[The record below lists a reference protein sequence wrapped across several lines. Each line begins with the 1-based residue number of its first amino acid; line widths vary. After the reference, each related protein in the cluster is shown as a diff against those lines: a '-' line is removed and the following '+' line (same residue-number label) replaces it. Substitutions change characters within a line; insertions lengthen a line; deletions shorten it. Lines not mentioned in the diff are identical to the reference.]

1 MGFRKVY
8 EEWKSFPELDEN
20 LRQQLIQIE
29 NDENEIEDRFHKSL
43 EFGTA
48 GLRGILGAGTNRM
61 NIYTVRQ
68 ATQGLSEYIKK
79 TGDTQKGVVIAYD
92 SRNFS
97 LEFALESAK
106 VLCANGIKTYLFESL
121 RPTPELSFAVR
132 HLGCV
137 SGIVITASH
146 NPAKYNGY
154 KVYGEDGA
162 QMPLDAADAV
172 TEEIRNIDMLRG
184 VKLIDEKEAI
194 EKNLLI
200 YIGEEVDKKYLECVF
215 ERRVNPDAI
224 KDVSDSFSVVYTPFH
239 GSGNMLVQRILN
251 MCGLKNLLVVKE
263 QEQPDG
269 NFPTVKS
276 PNPEDKEGFTI
287 AIELAKKNNTDL
299 IVGTD
304 PDSDRVGIVV
314 RNSGG
319 EYVTFTGNQVGALL
333 TDYILAQHK
342 EKGTMPENPVVIKSV
357 VTTEMVRS
365 IADFYGVEM
374 MEVLT
379 GFKFIGEKI
388 KEFEENNSHSYVF
401 GFEESYGYLS
411 GTYARDKD
419 AVVATMLIVE
429 MAAWYKK
436 QNMTLFDALEALY
449 KKYGYYAEGVVNIVE
464 EGLEGPARIAAM
476 INNIRTGAP
485 KEIAKLS
492 VDAVRDYVYGTI
504 KYSDGSEKEI
514 NQPKN
519 NMLYLEMDGGNAWIA
534 IRPSGTEPKLKL
546 YFGYRNEDKDKALE
560 KLEELKC
567 DTQKIIKRG

>member
-1 MGFRKVY
+1 MDFKKIY
-8 EEWKSFPELDEN
+8 EEWKSFPNLDED
-20 LRQQLIQIE
+20 LRAQLKQIE

-79 TGDTQKGVVIAYD
+79 TGDTKKGVVIAYD

-97 LEFALESAK
+97 PEFAKESAK

-132 HLGCV
+132 HLGCI

-162 QMPLDAADAV
+162 QMAPDAADAV

-184 VKLIDEKEAI
+184 IKLMDEKEAL
-194 EKNLLI
+194 EKNLLE
-200 YIGEEVDKKYLECVF
+200 YIGEEVDKQYLDCVF

-224 KDVSDSFSVVYTPFH
+224 KDVSDFFSVVYTPFH

-314 RNSGG
+314 RNSDG

-388 KEFEENNSHSYVF
+388 KEFEKTNSHNYVF

-436 QNMTLFDALEALY
+436 QNMTLFDALEELY

-485 KEIAKLS
+485 KEIAHLS
-492 VDAVRDYVYGTI
+492 VDAVRDYVYGTL

-546 YFGYRNEDKDKALE
+546 YFGYRNEDKDKALK
-560 KLEELKC
+560 KLEELKI
-567 DTQKIIKRG
+567 DTQNIIKG

>member
-1 MGFRKVY
+1 MDFRKVY
-8 EEWKSFPELDEN
+8 EEWKSFPDLDEN

-79 TGDTQKGVVIAYD
+79 TGDTKKGVVIAYD

-97 LEFALESAK
+97 PEFALESAK

-162 QMPLDAADAV
+162 QMAPDAADAV
-172 TEEIRNIDMLRG
+172 TEEIRNIDMLRS
-184 VKLIDEKEAI
+184 VKLMDEKEAV

-200 YIGEEVDKKYLECVF
+200 YIGEEVDKCYLDCVF
-215 ERRVNPDAI
+215 DRRVNPDAI

-314 RNSGG
+314 RNSDG

-357 VTTEMVRS
+357 VTTEMVRA

-504 KYSDGSEKEI
+504 KYADGSEKEI

-546 YFGYRNEDKDKALE
+546 YFGYRNEDKDKAVK

-567 DTQKIIKRG
+567 DTQKIIRG